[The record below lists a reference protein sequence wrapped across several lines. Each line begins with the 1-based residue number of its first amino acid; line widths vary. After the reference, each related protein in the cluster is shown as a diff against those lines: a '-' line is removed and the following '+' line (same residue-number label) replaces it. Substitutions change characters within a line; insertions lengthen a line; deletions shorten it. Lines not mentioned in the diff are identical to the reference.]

1 MSILSLL
8 TYNIHKGFA
17 LGSRRFVLPEMQEA
31 LQQLNP
37 DVLLLQE
44 VQGEH
49 LKRAQKIAAWP
60 TIPQVAYLAGGYW
73 PYYVY
78 AQNAVYEAGH
88 HGNAI
93 ISRYPFLYAQN
104 RNFST
109 LSRASRSV
117 LHTLVQFDNGLLQKN
132 IHVLC
137 VHMGLFKNER
147 ETQYQALI
155 DYIQQGIPEQE
166 SLILAG
172 DFNDWRHDFSIKLA
186 HDLRLVEG
194 FIAQEGKHARS
205 YPSIRP
211 ALCVDRIYYRGVE
224 LVEVECLSGTPWHR
238 LSDHLPLYARFSLGD

>member
-17 LGSRRFVLPEMQEA
+17 LGSRRFVLPEMQDA
-31 LQQLNP
+31 LRNMNP
-37 DVLLLQE
+37 DLLLLQE

-49 LKRAQKIAAWP
+49 LKRAQKIADWP
-60 TIPQVAYLAGGYW
+60 AISQVAYLATDYW

-78 AQNAVYEAGH
+78 AQNAVYDAGH

-93 ISRYPFLYAQN
+93 ISRYPFLNAQN
-104 RNFST
+104 RNFSSH
-109 LSRASRSV
+109 SRASRSV
-117 LHTLVQFDNGLLQKN
+117 LHAEVRFDNGLLQKN
-132 IHVLC
+132 IHVMC

-147 ETQYQALI
+147 ETQYQALK
-155 DYIQQGIPEQE
+155 DFIQQGIPEQD

-172 DFNDWRHDFSIKLA
+172 DFNDWRHDFSVKLA
-186 HDLRLVEG
+186 DDLSLIEG

-211 ALCVDRIYYRGVE
+211 ALCVDRIYYRGLE
-224 LVEVECLSGTPWHR
+224 LVEVACLSGTPWHR
-238 LSDHLPLYARFSLGD
+238 LSDHLPLYARFSIGS

>member
-1 MSILSLL
+1 MSTLSLL

-17 LGSRRFVLPEMQEA
+17 LGSRRFVLPEMQDA
-31 LQQLNP
+31 LRQLNP

-49 LKRAQKIAAWP
+49 QKRAQKVVDWP
-60 TIPQVAYLAGGYW
+60 AISQVAFLAGGYW

-78 AQNAVYEAGH
+78 AQNAVYKAGH

-93 ISRYPFLYAQN
+93 ISRYPFLFAQN
-104 RNFST
+104 CNFST

-117 LHTLVQFDNGLLQKN
+117 LHTLIRFDNGLLQKN
-132 IHVLC
+132 LHVLC

-155 DYIQQGIPEQE
+155 DYITENIPEHE
-166 SLILAG
+166 GLILAG
-172 DFNDWRHDFSIKLA
+172 DFNDWRHDFSVKLA
-186 HDLRLVEG
+186 EDLMLVEG

-205 YPSIRP
+205 YPSIHP
-211 ALCVDRIYYRGVE
+211 ALCVDRIYYRDLE
-224 LVEVECLSGTPWHR
+224 LVEVECLSGAPWHR

>member
-1 MSILSLL
+1 MSTLSLL

-17 LGSRRFVLPEMQEA
+17 LGSRRFVLPEMQAA
-31 LQQLNP
+31 LRELNP

-49 LKRAQKIAAWP
+49 QKRAQKIAQWP
-60 TIPQVAYLAGGYW
+60 TVSQVAYLAREYW
-73 PYYVY
+73 PHYVY
-78 AQNAVYEAGH
+78 AQNAVYDAGH

-93 ISRYPFLYAQN
+93 ISRYPFLSAQN
-104 RNFST
+104 RNFSI

-117 LHTLVQFDNGLLQKN
+117 LHALVQFDNGLIQKN

-155 DYIQQGIPEQE
+155 DYVQEHIPQQEG
-166 SLILAG
+166 LILAG
-172 DFNDWRHDFSIKLA
+172 DFNDWRHDFSIKFADDLA
-186 HDLRLVEG
+186 LVEG

-211 ALCVDRIYYRGVE
+211 ALCVDRIYYRSLE
-224 LVEVECLSGTPWHR
+224 LLEVQCLSGAPWHR